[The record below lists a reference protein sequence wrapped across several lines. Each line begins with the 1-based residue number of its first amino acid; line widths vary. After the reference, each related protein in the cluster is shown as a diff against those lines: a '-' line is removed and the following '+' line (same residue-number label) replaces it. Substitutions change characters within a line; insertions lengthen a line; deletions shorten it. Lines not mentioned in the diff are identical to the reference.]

1 LAWQEDPIVTSAALA
16 LALLLGL
23 AAPAF
28 TTPAFA
34 ANAEAPNSNVDKRTD
49 AGNSTGNDKV
59 DALNRGQLDAN
70 QKPAAPQ
77 PAAPAPAQPAPK

>member
-1 LAWQEDPIVTSAALA
+1 MTSDALA

-28 TTPAFA
+28 TTPALA

-59 DALNRGQLDAN
+59 DTLNRGQLDAN
-70 QKPAAPQ
+70 QRPAASQ
-77 PAAPAPAQPAPK
+77 PASPAPAPAQPAPK